1 MSVTGAMFT
10 GISGL
15 TANGEAIS
23 VLGNNIAN
31 VNTVG
36 FKQGRMLFSDV
47 LSSTITNGQVGR
59 GVQIQAVENM
69 FSQGSFESTDSA
81 TDLAIQGESFF
92 MLDNGGQRLYTRAG
106 AFHFNSED
114 ELVSPDGLQVMG
126 YGINRSIDPTGKT
139 IEQSNGVL
147 GPIDLTTVSSIAP
160 KGTTDITLVANLNS
174 AATEPTTLWNPNDV
188 GVNGALPTNI
198 PDPAGYNSSTSITV
212 YDALGAAQTL
222 TTYYRKTATPNEW
235 QIFQKLGSA
244 AASLPETITFYDA
257 ASAALVTP
265 AAQIGSLVPP
275 AAPIVLN
282 GFTLNL
288 AGTTQYASPT
298 IVSSQNQ
305 DGYPSGNKIKATV
318 DSEGFVRITYSNGQI
333 QSVGQVAL
341 ARFQSTLGLSKAGNT
356 NFEET
361 IASGPANI
369 VVAST
374 PGVGK
379 IFSSSLEQSNV
390 DLAAQFVKLI
400 QAQRAFS
407 ANSKTITTADE
418 MTQEV
423 LNLKR

>member
-31 VNTVG
+31 VNTIG

-81 TDLAIQGESFF
+81 TDLAIQGDSFF
-92 MLDNGGQRLYTRAG
+92 MLDNAGQRLYTRAG
-106 AFHFNSED
+106 AFHFNAAD
-114 ELVSPDGLQVMG
+114 ELVSPDGLPVMG
-126 YGINRSIDPTGKT
+126 YGIDTATGL
-139 IEQSNGVL
+139 SNGVL

-160 KGTTDITLVANLNS
+160 NATTDITLVANLNS
-174 AATEPTTLWNPNDV
+174 TAAIPTAPFLD
-188 GVNGALPTNI
+188 VNGA
-198 PDPAGYNSSTSITV
+198 PDPAGYNSSTSMTV
-212 YDALGAAQTL
+212 YDSLGAASTA
-222 TTYYRKTATPNEW
+222 TYYYRKTANADP
-235 QIFQKLGSA
+235 A
-244 AASLPETITFYDA
+244 A
-257 ASAALVTP
+257 TP
-265 AAQIGSLVPP
+265 AVEDTWEIYQKVGSNVFTTPATVTFDANGALSSTNTVTGPPVPTSFQIAGSPYTVN
-275 AAPIVLN
+275 I
-282 GFTLNL
+282 

-305 DGYPSGNKIKATV
+305 NGYPSGNKIKATV

-333 QSVGQVAL
+333 QSVAQVAL

-379 IFSSSLEQSNV
+379 IFASSLEQSNV

>member
-31 VNTVG
+31 VNTIG

-81 TDLAIQGESFF
+81 TDLAIQGDSFF
-92 MLDNGGQRLYTRAG
+92 MLDNAGQRLYTRAG
-106 AFHFNSED
+106 AFHFNSAD
-114 ELVSPDGLQVMG
+114 ELVSPDNLQVMG
-126 YGINRSIDPTGKT
+126 YGIDATTGL
-139 IEQSNGVL
+139 SNGVL

-160 KGTTDITLVANLNS
+160 KATTDVTLVANLNS
-174 AATEPTTLWNPNDV
+174 TATVVP
-188 GVNGALPTNI
+188 I
-198 PDPAGYNSSTSITV
+198 DPATSTQIAFDPANPATYNSSTSMTT
-212 YDALGAAQTL
+212 YDSLGAPSTATY
-222 TTYYRKTATPNEW
+222 YYRKIANADPVAATPVLDTWEVY
-235 QIFQKLGSA
+235 QKVGSNPASGA
-244 AASLPETITFYDA
+244 ATLTFDASG
-257 ASAALVTP
+257 ALSTP
-265 AAQIGSLVPP
+265 ANGLINPGGPGSFNVN
-275 AAPIVLN
+275 I
-282 GFTLNL
+282 

-305 DGYPSGNKIKATV
+305 NGYPSGNKIKATV

-333 QSVGQVAL
+333 QSVAQVAL

-361 IASGPANI
+361 IASGPANV